1 LKLIETQQ
9 MTTRKIEWFVFELNI
24 LSSQKINW
32 KEKKYIKYQRIN
44 NLLINIKSVFNL
56 NKSSTHKLDN
66 LNNKEIKKCLFI
78 DYPELKDKLI
88 LTSKLSYNKEN
99 TRLKQGVFL
108 IDNITPNININTN
121 SKKSSAL
128 NVELNINLISDILK
142 SEHKNDKYNLIKGIL
157 NNRIN
162 NDYLDRK
169 IKIGKTT
176 QVSIQKILK
185 NLMNYFKLINVVDY
199 KKETRFVKNN

>member
-1 LKLIETQQ
+1 

-56 NKSSTHKLDN
+56 NKSNTHKLDN
-66 LNNKEIKKCLFI
+66 LNNKEIKKFLFI

-176 QVSIQKILK
+176 QVSVQKILK